1 MFYELDPSLRTRFFS
16 LLDLSPSEKEKVIS
30 FLRKFKN
37 RKDFFLVGG
46 AVRDLILDKKIN
58 DLDLIVKEELEVLL
72 FFARSFL
79 DFYLVSLAP
88 EWGIY
93 RLTKDKFSID
103 FTEFKGKT
111 LEEDLGARDFTLN
124 AMAIPVK
131 SLFEGKFFVIDPFL
145 GLKDLEERR
154 IKVLGERNLLEDPL
168 RILRGYRFFAQNL
181 GSIEKNTRDLFKKHR
196 KKLNLCASE
205 RILTELSYLLLS
217 SKTYQTFLLM
227 DEDGILEEIFP
238 ELNSCKG
245 IPQPTFHH
253 LDVYGHLLETLKW
266 AEEILR
272 NPESY
277 LEISKG
283 PEFEEEDFIVAVK
296 LASLFHDLGKAY
308 TFKVMDRITF
318 YGHEKVSAELF
329 KTRAEILRFKKALI
343 SRVTNLI
350 KNHMRP
356 FHLLNEKEESKLT
369 VRAKRNLI
377 RDVPNLEELFI
388 VCMADSLASRG
399 PDKEENYEE
408 RLKNFFK
415 ELLLFK
421 KNFEKEIIKKRLITG
436 DDLISLGFKPGPI
449 FKEILQ
455 EIEILQMEKSLNSK
469 EEALNYVLEKYK
481 QFLQKDI

>member
-16 LLDLSPSEKEKVIS
+16 LLDLSFSEKEKVIS
-30 FLRKFKN
+30 FLGKFKN

-46 AVRDLILDKKIN
+46 AVRDLILNKKIN
-58 DLDLIVKEELEVLL
+58 DLDLIVREGLEALV

-79 DFYLVSLAP
+79 NFYLVSLAP

-103 FTEFKGKT
+103 FTDFKGKT
-111 LEEDLGARDFTLN
+111 LEEDLRARDFTFN

-131 SLFEGKFFVIDPFL
+131 GLFEGKFFIIDPFS
-145 GLKDLEERR
+145 GLKDLKERR
-154 IKVLGERNLLEDPL
+154 IKILGERNLLEDPL

-181 GSIEKNTRDLFKKHR
+181 GNIERETRNLFKKH
-196 KKLNLCASE
+196 KKRINLCASE

-238 ELNSCKG
+238 ELSSCKG

-266 AEEILR
+266 AEEILK

-283 PEFEEEDFIVAVK
+283 TEFEEDFIVAVK
-296 LASLFHDLGKAY
+296 LASLFHDLGKAH

-329 KTRAEILRFKKALI
+329 KNRAEILKFKKSLI
-343 SRVTNLI
+343 NRVVNLI
-350 KNHMRP
+350 RNHMRP
-356 FHLLNEKEESKLT
+356 FHLLNEKEEGKLT

-399 PDKEENYEE
+399 PDKEEDYEE

-421 KNFEKEIIKKRLITG
+421 KDFEKEIIKKRLITG
-436 DDLISLGFKPGPI
+436 DDLIALGFKPGPI

-455 EIEILQMEKSLNSK
+455 EVEILQMEKRLNSK
-469 EEALNYVLEKYK
+469 EEALNYILGRYRK
-481 QFLQKDI
+481 FLQKSI